1 MDMKDTE
8 RATLNVLFGINAFS
22 NISSIEMLVGDC
34 KWLEYKL
41 SMIFYM
47 PLFLMIPKLISG
59 AQVETE

>member
-34 KWLEYKL
+34 KWLEYKTFNDIL
-41 SMIFYM
+41 HA
-47 PLFLMIPKLISG
+47 LISND
-59 AQVETE
+59 TEINIWSPS